1 MGRELSVCHEPD
13 LPCTCRQAHNL
24 HAPLLETPEARV
36 HWPLMRILF
45 VCLGNIC
52 RSPTAEAVLR
62 ELASEQPLA
71 DLEID
76 SAGTGGYHAGQPPD
90 PRTLAAARR
99 RGLAMDALRARKIE
113 RADFQRFDLILAM
126 DRQNLIDCERIAPTP
141 RRAQLRLFLEFAPA
155 CGYQEVPDPYNGEE
169 ADFERV
175 LDLAEAG
182 CRGLLDYCRKVA
194 AAVDDRTPQASRS

>member
-1 MGRELSVCHEPD
+1 
-13 LPCTCRQAHNL
+13 
-24 HAPLLETPEARV
+24 
-36 HWPLMRILF
+36 MRILF

-62 ELASEQPLA
+62 QLASAQPLA
-71 DLEID
+71 GLEID
-76 SAGTGGYHAGQPPD
+76 SAGTGGYHAGHPPD

-99 RGLAMDALRARKIE
+99 RGLAMDSLRARKLE

-141 RRAQLRLFLEFAPA
+141 RRAQLKLFLEFAPA
-155 CGYQEVPDPYNGEE
+155 CGYAEVPDPYNGEA

-182 CRGLLDYCRKVA
+182 CRGLLEYCRTLPATAADRAPVA
-194 AAVDDRTPQASRS
+194 SHS